1 MASEIKVDTISEN
14 TSANGVT
21 IDGVLIKDGQV
32 DGVDVSTL
40 SLDTNGLV
48 KVASA
53 TASASSELVL
63 DNFVDNSLYSNYKVV
78 FRNISAATN
87 NVNMLGVF
95 RSGGASGAD
104 MTGTYRRSTYRIG
117 LNTASDNTN
126 YSNISSTN
134 YMAWAFALRN
144 TSGPSM
150 LSAVYDFFPATGTEG
165 QTYFIGEFC
174 IVSATNSGDM
184 YMWQTNG
191 LLYSSSAC
199 TGIRFYLGSGNITSG
214 EVIVYGMKK

>member
-1 MASEIKVDTISEN
+1 MSSEIKVDTISEK
-14 TSANGVT
+14 TPAAGVT
-21 IDGVLIKDGQV
+21 IDGVLLKDGNV
-32 DGVDVSTL
+32 DGVDVS
-40 SLDTNGLV
+40 SLASAGLV

-53 TASASSELVL
+53 TASSSSELVL

-87 NVNMLGVF
+87 AVNMLGVF

-126 YSNISSTN
+126 YSNLSATD
-134 YMAWAFALRN
+134 YMEWAFGLRN

-174 IVSATNSGDM
+174 IVSSTSSGNM

-191 LLYSSSAC
+191 LFYSSTAC
-199 TGIRFYLGSGNITSG
+199 TGLRFYLGSGNITSG

>member
-1 MASEIKVDTISEN
+1 MSQLNVDTLGAQTGNDISIAAGKTLKDASGN
-14 TSANGVT
+14 AFITS
-21 IDGVLIKDGQV
+21 
-32 DGVDVSTL
+32 S
-40 SLDTNGLV
+40 GLV

-53 TASASSELVL
+53 TASSSSELVL

-78 FRNISAATN
+78 FRNINADTN
-87 NVNMLGVF
+87 SVNMLGVF

-126 YSNISSTN
+126 YSNLSATN
-134 YMAWAFALRN
+134 YMEWAFGLRN
-144 TSGPSM
+144 TGGPSM

-174 IVSATNSGDM
+174 IVSSTSSGNM

-199 TGIRFYLGSGNITSG
+199 TGIRFYMGIGNITSG

>member
-1 MASEIKVDTISEN
+1 MSSIIKVDTIDEKTP
-14 TSANGVT
+14 TSGVT
-21 IDGVLIKDGQV
+21 IDGVLLKDGNV
-32 DGVDVSTL
+32 DGVDVS
-40 SLDTNGLV
+40 SLASAGLV

-53 TASASSELVL
+53 TASSSSELVL

-78 FRNISAATN
+78 FRNINAATN
-87 NVNMLGVF
+87 SVNMLGVF

-126 YSNISSTN
+126 YSNISATN
-134 YMAWAFALRN
+134 YMEWAFGIRN
-144 TSGPSM
+144 TGGPSM

-174 IVSATNSGDM
+174 IVSSTSSGNM

-199 TGIRFYLGSGNITSG
+199 TGIRFYLGIGNITSG

>member
-1 MASEIKVDTISEN
+1 MSQLNVDTIGGQTGN
-14 TSANGVT
+14 TIAISSGNT
-21 IDGVLIKDGQV
+21 LKDASGNAFIT
-32 DGVDVSTL
+32 S
-40 SLDTNGLV
+40 SGLV

-53 TASASSELVL
+53 TASSSSELVL

-78 FRNISAATN
+78 FRNINADTN
-87 NVNMLGVF
+87 SVNMLGVF

-126 YSNISSTN
+126 YSNISATN
-134 YMAWAFALRN
+134 YMEWAFGLRN
-144 TSGPSM
+144 TGGPSM

-174 IVSATNSGDM
+174 IVSSTSSGNM

-199 TGIRFYLGSGNITSG
+199 TGIRFYMGIGNITSG

>member
-1 MASEIKVDTISEN
+1 MSQLNVDTLGAQTGNDISIAAGKTLKDASGN
-14 TSANGVT
+14 AFITS
-21 IDGVLIKDGQV
+21 
-32 DGVDVSTL
+32 S
-40 SLDTNGLV
+40 GLV

-53 TASASSELVL
+53 TASSSSELVL

-78 FRNISAATN
+78 FRNINAATN
-87 NVNMLGVF
+87 SVNILGVF

-126 YSNISSTN
+126 YSNLSATN
-134 YMAWAFALRN
+134 YMEWAFGLRN
-144 TSGPSM
+144 TGGPSM

-174 IVSATNSGDM
+174 IVSSTSSGNM

-199 TGIRFYLGSGNITSG
+199 TGIRFYMGIGNITSG